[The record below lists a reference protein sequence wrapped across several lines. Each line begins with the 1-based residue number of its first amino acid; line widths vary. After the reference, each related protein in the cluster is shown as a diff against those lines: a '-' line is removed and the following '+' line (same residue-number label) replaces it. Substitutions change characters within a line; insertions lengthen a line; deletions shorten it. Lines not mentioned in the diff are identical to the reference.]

1 MPMNYK
7 AFLINIQQKNTLF
20 IVFLI
25 AFFFDIL
32 PAFATMNVNSNKYNQ
47 LLQKAVFE
55 NTLRRA
61 LT

>member
-1 MPMNYK
+1 MNYK

-25 AFFFDIL
+25 VIFDIL

>member
-25 AFFFDIL
+25 AFFLYIACFCHNECE
-32 PAFATMNVNSNKYNQ
+32 F
-47 LLQKAVFE
+47 
-55 NTLRRA
+55 
-61 LT
+61 

>member
-25 AFFFDIL
+25 VIFDIL

>member
-1 MPMNYK
+1 MNYK

-25 AFFFDIL
+25 AIFDIL

-47 LLQKAVFE
+47 LFQKAVFE